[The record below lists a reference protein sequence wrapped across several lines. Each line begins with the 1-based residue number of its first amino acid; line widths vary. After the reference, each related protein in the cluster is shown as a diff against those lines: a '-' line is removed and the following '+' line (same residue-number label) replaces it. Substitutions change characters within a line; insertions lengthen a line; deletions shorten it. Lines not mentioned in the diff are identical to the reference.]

1 MTKKDFFILII
12 KLFGLFSLVSILFSG
27 LPKYIPY
34 FFIEIDI
41 ISIIWIMAIIGFSI
55 GLFLVLVFN
64 SEKLVS
70 LLKLEKGFDDD
81 RIDFGNLNTS
91 DVIKIGTFI
100 IGGLL
105 LIDNIPTF
113 LYHIFVAFKG
123 EIIGMRYMSQDKFN
137 WVVSLMNLIIGY
149 LLLTNYDYVAR
160 FFKSKKKKS

>member
-12 KLFGLFSLVSILFSG
+12 KLFGLFSLVSILFSV

-34 FFIEIDI
+34 FFVEIDI
-41 ISIIWIMAIIGFSI
+41 ISIIWIVAIIGFSI

-64 SEKLVS
+64 SEKLVR

-81 RIDFGNLNTS
+81 RIDLGNLNVS

-105 LIDNIPTF
+105 LIDNIPIF
-113 LYHIFVAFKG
+113 LYHAFFAFKS

-160 FFKSKKKKS
+160 FFKSKKKKL